1 MTHPNMVNLVLDKM
15 ESLVRKNKK
24 VIFSG
29 LDEEY
34 EDEPATKEA
43 EDYIVLTLF
52 DILDMLG
59 IYVEN
64 KSRGSDYGD

>member
-1 MTHPNMVNLVLDKM
+1 M
-15 ESLVRKNKK
+15 EKLVRKNKK

-34 EDEPATKEA
+34 EDEPATKGA
-43 EDYIVLTLF
+43 EDYIILTLF